1 MKDTCDQVCASRADL
16 VAIAHAVRA
25 VTLHHYQL
33 ETSCIETSYL
43 FQHVAC
49 RFGIAARRMVA
60 QVHAQSALL
69 AQAVQEG
76 KDLRAL
82 FGQPGYWA
90 VAVGLPGESEVI
102 GQSDPVR
109 NRFIGHVVCVIDDGR
124 RQWLIDPSADQ
135 MNRPVQGLT
144 IGEPIVAQIPPAATS
159 SMLVNPDG
167 VRVRYELFP
176 QVRVPMPRT
185 ALWLDRAA
193 RGLAAGLRLDRVEP
207 AAGATECAGV

>member
-1 MKDTCDQVCASRADL
+1 MWTL
-16 VAIAHAVRA
+16 AI
-25 VTLHHYQL
+25 
-33 ETSCIETSYL
+33 
-43 FQHVAC
+43 
-49 RFGIAARRMVA
+49 MVA
-60 QVHAQSALL
+60 QAHAQSALL

-76 KDLRAL
+76 RDLQAL

-102 GQSDPVR
+102 GQSDSVR

-124 RQWLIDPSADQ
+124 QQWLVDPSADQ
-135 MNRPVQGLT
+135 MNRPERGLT
-144 IGEPIVAQIPPAATS
+144 IGEPIVARIPPAAAS

-176 QVRVPMPRT
+176 QVRAPMPRT

-193 RGLAAGLRLDRVEP
+193 KELAAGLRLDRVEP
-207 AAGATECAGV
+207 AAGAAECAAH